1 MRPARAYTLS
11 SFLGFMK
18 WLLQHLFY
26 IEARLLDILQ
36 QLFPQL
42 KFVHVE
48 LLNRKNTKS
57 VPCIH
62 YSPLLV
68 REIAFVLCSFESQ
81 TLGFFP

>member
-48 LLNRKNTKS
+48 LLN
-57 VPCIH
+57 
-62 YSPLLV
+62 
-68 REIAFVLCSFESQ
+68 
-81 TLGFFP
+81 